1 MTVAYLAVTITTI
14 LANAGMAVADVAR
27 AGFVLGNSREVG
39 VPTSWLPMLAVLK
52 FLGAAGLALG
62 LLGVPVLGIAAA
74 AGLVAFFVCAIGAHV
89 RARMFYNIAFPGGY
103 LALAVASLVLALAR

>member
-1 MTVAYLAVTITTI
+1 MTVAYLAVTIATI
-14 LANAGMAVADVAR
+14 VVNAGMAVA
-27 AGFVLGNSREVG
+27 GFAKADFVVGNLRQVG
-39 VPTSWLPMLAVLK
+39 APTSWLPMLAVLK
-52 FLGAAGLALG
+52 FLGAAGLTLG